1 MSDCENPPVNSK
13 CAIGVTL
20 DGEREN
26 SWIFITRDDLKVA
39 QSIDES
45 TEQTTPVEAPL
56 GPPEN
61 PSD

>member
-1 MSDCENPPVNSK
+1 MSDCENPVNSK

-39 QSIDES
+39 QSTDAS
-45 TEQTTPVEAPL
+45 TEQITPSETSL
-56 GPPEN
+56 EPPGN

>member
-1 MSDCENPPVNSK
+1 MSDCENPVNSK

-39 QSIDES
+39 QSTDAS
-45 TEQTTPVEAPL
+45 TDQTTTAETSL
-56 GPPEN
+56 GTPEN
-61 PSD
+61 LSD

>member
-1 MSDCENPPVNSK
+1 MNSK

-39 QSIDES
+39 QSTDAS
-45 TEQTTPVEAPL
+45 TEQTTPSETSL
-56 GPPEN
+56 EPPGN

>member
-1 MSDCENPPVNSK
+1 MSDCEPPVNSK

-39 QSIDES
+39 QSTEAS
-45 TEQTTPVEAPL
+45 TDQTTPDEAPL
-56 GPPEN
+56 DPPEN

>member
-1 MSDCENPPVNSK
+1 MNSK

-39 QSIDES
+39 QSTDAS
-45 TEQTTPVEAPL
+45 TDQTTTAETSL
-56 GPPEN
+56 GTPEN
-61 PSD
+61 PPD

>member
-1 MSDCENPPVNSK
+1 MSDYENPVNSK

-39 QSIDES
+39 QSTDAS
-45 TEQTTPVEAPL
+45 TEQTTLSDTSLE
-56 GPPEN
+56 PPGN